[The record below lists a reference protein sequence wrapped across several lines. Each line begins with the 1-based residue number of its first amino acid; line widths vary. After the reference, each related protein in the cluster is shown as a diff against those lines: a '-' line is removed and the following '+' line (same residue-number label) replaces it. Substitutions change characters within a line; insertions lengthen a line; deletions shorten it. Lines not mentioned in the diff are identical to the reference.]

1 MSDTPTS
8 LLGDRLRPQDILPM
22 LGRSWWLALLSVGL
36 SVAIALLVVV
46 FSPREYRAA
55 AVIRIVP
62 GQGQEV
68 QAKEVMDLNNRGFQE
83 VERFYRT
90 QVQLFKSRSF
100 ADKVAT
106 AYTERTGDEISA
118 GHVLRG
124 LEVYPVERSELVQ
137 VAIVDTDPQRAAD
150 LANLAAETFVAENI
164 AWRKGI
170 ASDANKWVV
179 ERIAEMERRRA
190 AAVTRL
196 LTFKAEHNI
205 IEREDAKS
213 LGVLGARLDSLEAN
227 YGRIA
232 AERVLLEARLDAHE
246 RLLRSGDVDAL
257 AAIEELP
264 VSPSLRVALADTKAR
279 FALASGVYGEKH
291 PEHIRARAAL
301 DQVRRSVEFEVRDA
315 LRSERARLRQLVE
328 QESRLAS
335 ERDLTKDQVLEQQ
348 RLDAEY
354 RELQRLVGQI
364 EESHRTLLKRRDEL
378 EMVAESRLNN
388 AMTVDTATAPTSFIR
403 PRIALTLAAGFVVG
417 VLFGLFLALL
427 RGLLDETILIP
438 HDVES
443 FISLPLLGV
452 IPRIDA
458 STLRHPELLAFL
470 EPRSSVAEATR
481 GVRTMLEKLP
491 TGEPTRRLLVTSCT
505 ASEGKTSVAV
515 QLGIVFAQQGRR
527 VALLEGDHRRPRLH
541 KVFDL
546 DLSVPG
552 MNDVLAGDRT
562 VLEVVSET
570 LVPGLF
576 VVTRGSRA
584 HMSLEVLSTDAMA
597 ALLDEVA
604 EHFDIVILDTPP
616 SAGLAD
622 AVTLSRMVDMV
633 VIVARAGRVT
643 RSLLRYTV
651 RRFEQAGSAVRGV
664 VLNDVDN
671 ESLGGRYYYY
681 RQQSYYY
688 QPSEGDEAAK

>member
-1 MSDTPTS
+1 MSDNRTS

-22 LGRSWWLALLSVGL
+22 LGRSWWLALLSVF
-36 SVAIALLVVV
+36 VAVGVAALVVV

-68 QAKEVMDLNNRGFQE
+68 QAKEVLDLNNRGFQE

-90 QVQLFKSRSF
+90 QVQIFKSRSF
-100 ADKVAT
+100 ADKVAK
-106 AYTERTGDEISA
+106 AYTARSGDEVSGA
-118 GHVLRG
+118 HVLGG

-137 VAIVDTDPQRAAD
+137 VAMVDTDPERAAE

-179 ERIAEMERRRA
+179 ERIAEIERRRE
-190 AAVTRL
+190 AAVARL
-196 LTFKAEHNI
+196 LSFKDEHNI

-213 LGVLGARLDSLEAN
+213 LGVLGARLDSLEDS

-232 AERVLLEARLDAHE
+232 AERVLLEARLDAHD

-257 AAIEELP
+257 ASMEELP
-264 VSPSLRVALADTKAR
+264 VSPSLRLALADAKAK
-279 FALASGVYGEKH
+279 FATASGVYGEKH
-291 PEHIRARAAL
+291 PEYVRARSSL
-301 DQVRRSVEFEVRDA
+301 EQVRRSVEVEVREA
-315 LRSERARLRQLVE
+315 LRSERARLRQLSD
-328 QESRLAS
+328 QEARLSS
-335 ERDLTKDQVLEQQ
+335 ERDLTKDEVLEQQ

-364 EESHRTLLKRRDEL
+364 EETHRTLLKRKDEL

-388 AMTVDTATAPTSFIR
+388 ALPVDVATAPSSFIR
-403 PRIALTLAAGFVVG
+403 PRIGLTLVAGFVVG

-458 STLRHPELLAFL
+458 SALRHPELLSFL

-491 TGEPTRRLLVTSCT
+491 SGEPTRRLLVTSCT

-527 VALLEGDHRRPRLH
+527 VVVLEGDHRRPRLH

-546 DLSVPG
+546 ELSVPG

-562 VLEVVSET
+562 VDEVVAPT
-570 LVPGLF
+570 MVPGLF
-576 VVTRGSRA
+576 VITRGSRA

-604 EHFDIVILDTPP
+604 EQFDIVILDTPP
-616 SAGLAD
+616 SAGLTD
-622 AVTLSRMVDMV
+622 AVTLSRMVDLV

-664 VLNDVDN
+664 VLNDVDSD
-671 ESLGGRYYYY
+671 SLGGKYYYY

-688 QPSEGDEAAK
+688 QSSEGGEAAK